1 MTKLTLWLK
10 KDGWILAALCF
21 CVVVCLLL
29 GAQQETAS
37 TEESRISRV
46 LSAIQGAGDVEVA
59 VYYEDAVPC
68 GAVVVAQGAT
78 DIAVQLRLASAV
90 TTLLG
95 IDANRVAIYPKEA
108 QK

>member
-10 KDGWILAALCF
+10 KDGWILAALFF
-21 CVVVCLLL
+21 CVVMCLLL

-68 GAVVVAQGAT
+68 SAVVVAQGAT

>member
-1 MTKLTLWLK
+1 MTKLSLWLK

-21 CVVVCLLL
+21 CVALCLLL
-29 GAQQETAS
+29 GTQQESGSA
-37 TEESRISRV
+37 EESRISRV

-68 GAVVVAQGAT
+68 GAVVVAQGAS

-108 QK
+108 QR

>member
-1 MTKLTLWLK
+1 MTKLSLWLK

-21 CVVVCLLL
+21 CVAMCLLL
-29 GAQQETAS
+29 GAQQDTAS
-37 TEESRISRV
+37 TEENRVSRV

-59 VYYEDAVPC
+59 FYYENAVPC
-68 GAVVVAQGAT
+68 GAVIVAQGAN

-90 TTLLG
+90 TKLLG